1 MKQRVR
7 CTLFIGILVLSI
19 VGCSKVVQDKSLPMS
34 QENLEIFALELEKAA
49 KSIVPSPSQ
58 DGAELMVGAYKMVL
72 EKKMGYSFDKTLRS
86 VMLFYHAGAPWE
98 LMHPVSSYVH
108 SDPKKALDKGF
119 ISQRTFDLL
128 DTGSKA
134 KAELTKE
141 SDEFLNF
148 VAECQDKNGGVCD
161 PKLLL
166 NVLAAHNALPVES
179 ESLTLYQIEDQL
191 QRKYPISQMGINEW
205 ITKPD
210 GQGISTDWFLSV
222 GDPAEKFIINKT
234 QIDISKRY
242 TNMLAEEKAALS
254 Q

>member
-19 VGCSKVVQDKSLPMS
+19 VGCSKGVQDKPLPMS
-34 QENLEIFALELEKAA
+34 QEKLEKFALELEKAV
-49 KSIVPSPSQ
+49 KSIAPSPSQ
-58 DGAELMVGAYKMVL
+58 DGAELLVGAYKMVL

-86 VMLFYHAGAPWE
+86 VMLFYPGGAPWQ
-98 LMHPVSSYVH
+98 LMNPVIGYVH

-119 ISQRTFDLL
+119 ISQRTFDIL

-141 SDEFLNF
+141 GDEFLRF
-148 VAECQDKNGGVCD
+148 VAECQSKNGGVCD

-166 NVLAAHNALPVES
+166 NVLAEHNALPAVES
-179 ESLTLYQIEDQL
+179 SSEEPGFVKLLMIESQL
-191 QRKYPISQMGINEW
+191 EGKYDIFHMGIYKW

-210 GQGISTDWFLSV
+210 GQ
-222 GDPAEKFIINKT
+222 
-234 QIDISKRY
+234 DI
-242 TNMLAEEKAALS
+242 T
-254 Q
+254 